1 MQRAGQLYSNMLT
14 PKKASNSTAQL
25 YASMLG
31 EGVSSSKVSGGSDA
45 IEVSGDDDFVPNAS
59 SSSKVAPVPL
69 PTSSST
75 SGKVAHWYDPAHK
88 ALVRHGRSA
97 GELEIAHMAPGAGGF
112 CTATFGGGE
121 PLATEIPNV
130 FLKQPEVKKTAAKA
144 QQSFKRPAAVEPAI
158 PAEPEACPTPLE
170 EQPASWFYLICL
182 PCPFHFKL
190 HVWVPQSS
198 MFGFQFNPN
207 SCRFWE
213 FYLMFICELFWT
225 LGSCAQVQQDVRQE
239 QWQMCYQE
247 SIWPRNP
254 NVSIWWRNT

>member
-1 MQRAGQLYSNMLT
+1 MLT

-69 PTSSST
+69 PTSFST
-75 SGKVAHWYDPAHK
+75 SDKVAHWYDPAHK

-112 CTATFGGGE
+112 CTATFAGGE

-130 FLKQPEVKKTAAKA
+130 FLKQPEVNKKNCSKG
-144 QQSFKRPAAVEPAI
+144 PAVLQ
-158 PAEPEACPTPLE
+158 EAC
-170 EQPASWFYLICL
+170 
-182 PCPFHFKL
+182 
-190 HVWVPQSS
+190 
-198 MFGFQFNPN
+198 
-207 SCRFWE
+207 SC
-213 FYLMFICELFWT
+213 
-225 LGSCAQVQQDVRQE
+225 
-239 QWQMCYQE
+239 
-247 SIWPRNP
+247 
-254 NVSIWWRNT
+254 